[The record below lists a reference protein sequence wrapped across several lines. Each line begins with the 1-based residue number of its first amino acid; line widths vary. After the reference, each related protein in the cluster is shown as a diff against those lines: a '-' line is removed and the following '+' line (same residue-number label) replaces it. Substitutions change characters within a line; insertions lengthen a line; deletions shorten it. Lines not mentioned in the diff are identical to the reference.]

1 MRIGFIGVGG
11 IVDVYR
17 KALAH
22 YQTPIAAVCDL
33 DAARVATVA
42 AAEHCAGY
50 TDYRAML
57 NQERLDAV
65 FIAIPPGA
73 HQNHVIDCVNAGCA
87 VFVAKPVG
95 LDIALVDATAAA
107 IAARGVINQ
116 VGYMARSADIAA
128 HARQLIGDRPL
139 AMGMGR
145 FMVRMPVNHPW
156 WGKRSICGGQIIEQS
171 THMFDLLRAFM
182 GEVTAVQAFGHSG
195 AGDDIADFEDST
207 IVSLRFANG
216 GIGSVVSTSCTEVP
230 EGCAWEF
237 TGRDLYL
244 KLLMD
249 TELSGVVDG
258 AAVRYTGSE
267 SGYIRQV
274 GTFLQAL
281 KTNDQSLVPSSY
293 ADAVRTLRVTMAA
306 ETSLAR
312 GGELIRME
320 Y

>member
-22 YQTPIAAVCDL
+22 YQTPIAAVCDI
-33 DAARVATVA
+33 DAARVAAVA

-50 TDYRAML
+50 TDYRVML

-65 FIAIPPGA
+65 FIAIPPGV
-73 HQNHVIDCVNAGCA
+73 HQQQVIDCVNAGCA

-95 LDIALVDATAAA
+95 LDIDLVERTQAA

-116 VGYMARSADIAA
+116 VGYMARYADITE
-128 HARQLIGDRPL
+128 HARTLIGERPIV
-139 AMGMGR
+139 MGSGR
-145 FMVRMPVNHPW
+145 FMVRMPANHPW

-171 THMFDLLRAFM
+171 THIFDLLRYLM
-182 GEVTAVQAFGHSG
+182 GEVVQVQAFGHSG
-195 AGDDIADFEDST
+195 AGTDIADFEDT
-207 IVSLRFANG
+207 TVVSLRFANG
-216 GIGSVVSTSCTEVP
+216 GIATVLSTSCTEVP
-230 EGCAWEF
+230 EGCGWEF

-249 TELSGVVDG
+249 TELSGVIDG
-258 AAVRYTGSE
+258 APVRFTGSE

-274 GTFLQAL
+274 GEFLHAI
-281 KTNDQSLVPSSY
+281 KTQNQSLVRSSY
-293 ADAVRTLRVTMAA
+293 ADAVKTLRLTMAA
-306 ETSLAR
+306 ETSLR
-312 GGELIRME
+312 TGGQTIRLDQ
-320 Y
+320 